1 MQKEVFAVNEA
12 NFSETAERIRAALA
26 ARKVAEREIG
36 RATLL
41 FEELFFRVRSM
52 GVGEM
57 RVTLRSRLGDLS
69 LCLSFGGEERNPLS
83 NVAEFDEEDVEAFR
97 TLILKANRDKL
108 SYERKNGENI
118 VTVAVHSS
126 ERKQIYCMLAAM
138 VLGVVF
144 GELMNTLASPETV
157 QFFDE
162 TVVKSVRT
170 VFLNALRM
178 MIAPV
183 VFFSIINGVTNM
195 TDTAELG
202 RLGGKLLGLY
212 MFTTVVAAVFS
223 VVLGYALFSGDVPQ
237 VGVVDEA
244 ARGAAPQV
252 SILAM
257 IVGVVPKNLIDPIVK
272 GDMLQIIF
280 MAVAFGVCITKLGD
294 SVRILV
300 RIIEALNRLCLR
312 MVTMIAWFIPLIAFL
327 SMASLIFHVGLDSLL
342 FMGRMLFGQIVGSL
356 LMLAVYSGIICV
368 VGGLSPFPF
377 LRKILSFIPIPMAL
391 ISSNA
396 TMPFTMKFC
405 SERLGVS
412 SRLSS
417 FSIPIGSTINMDG
430 VCFYM
435 SIGSIMLARLYGV
448 ELTEEVL
455 LTLLVTVIALSVG
468 APGVPGGVFVCFTS
482 IIVSLGIPI
491 EAASVLLAIESVC
504 AMIRV
509 TQNILGDIAMTSAL
523 AGREKLLDETVY
535 AGA

>member
-1 MQKEVFAVNEA
+1 MQKEAFAVNEA
-12 NFSETAERIRAALA
+12 NFSEIAERIRDALA
-26 ARKVAEREIG
+26 VRKVGEREIG
-36 RATLL
+36 RAALL
-41 FEELFFRVRSM
+41 FEELFFRARSM
-52 GVGEM
+52 GVEEM
-57 RVTLRSRLGDLS
+57 RVTLQSRLGDLS
-69 LCLSFGGEERNPLS
+69 LHLSFGGEERNPLA
-83 NVAEFDEEDVEAFR
+83 NVAEFAEDDVEAYR
-97 TLILKANRDKL
+97 TLILRANRDKL
-108 SYERKNGENI
+108 SYERKNGENV

-138 VLGVVF
+138 VLGFVF
-144 GELMNTLASPETV
+144 GELMKTLVSPETV

-170 VFLNALRM
+170 VFLNALSM

-202 RLGGKLLGLY
+202 RLGGKLIGLY
-212 MFTTVVAAVFS
+212 MFTTVVAAVS
-223 VVLGYALFSGDVPQ
+223 SIVLGYVLFSGDVPQ
-237 VGVVDEA
+237 IGVVDEA
-244 ARGAAPQV
+244 ARGTVPNV
-252 SILAM
+252 SLLAM

-280 MAVAFGVCITKLGD
+280 MAVAFGICITKLGD

-300 RIIEALNRLCLR
+300 RIIDSLNRLCLR

-342 FMGRMLFGQIVGSL
+342 FMGRLILGQLAGSL
-356 LMLAVYSGIICV
+356 LMLAVYSVIIRF

-377 LRKILSFIPIPMAL
+377 LRKIPSFIPIPMAL

-405 SERLGVS
+405 TAKLGIS
-412 SRLSS
+412 SKLSS

-430 VCFYM
+430 VCFYL
-435 SIGSIMLARLYGV
+435 SIGSIMMARLYGI
-448 ELTEEVL
+448 ELTEEAL

-509 TQNILGDIAMTSAL
+509 TQNILGDIAMTSTL

-535 AGA
+535 AG